1 MAVRH
6 PLLTRKNLEKEG
18 GGSNRFEDAEPENVG
33 SKQERNPETKKALFD
48 VDARGSLAKGKGCAH
63 ARYHEQCCEAPL
75 MHDPDDEEQREVEHL
90 HAAVFALKFTKGKS
104 SVMKPDKQGK
114 QNDSEPVYVVTSHAL
129 SPAMA
134 IGE

>member
-1 MAVRH
+1 
-6 PLLTRKNLEKEG
+6 
-18 GGSNRFEDAEPENVG
+18 
-33 SKQERNPETKKALFD
+33 
-48 VDARGSLAKGKGCAH
+48 
-63 ARYHEQCCEAPL
+63 

-90 HAAVFALKFTKGKS
+90 HVAVFALKFTKGKS